1 MLSRFREAQNRELGI
16 ITDKDRRP
24 RLASDCN
31 SLAEAEKWRHQVIRD
46 ISRKVSQIQNRTAD
60 TTRAESR

>member
-31 SLAEAEKWRHQVIRD
+31 SLPEAEKWRHQVIRD

-60 TTRAESR
+60 TTWAES